1 MAEEAKAAAPSAM
14 TQIAGFIPMAD
25 ILKNRDILFSLG
37 LVAIVVMMVVPLP
50 PFILDLFLSL
60 NIALALTIL
69 LVSIYTQEALEFST
83 FPSLLLIATVF
94 RLALSVSS
102 TRVILSGQGAQIE
115 VIKAF
120 GQFVV
125 GGNYIVGIVIFAILA
140 IIQFI
145 VITKGSERVAE
156 VAARFTLDAMP
167 GKQMAIDADLNAGII
182 SNEVA
187 AIRRKNVQREAD
199 FFGSMDGASKFVK
212 GDAIAGIII
221 VFINIIGGL
230 FIGVFQR
237 GEPLIEA
244 AAAYTLFTV
253 GDGLV
258 TQLPALLI
266 ATATGIVVTR
276 SGSDS
281 NLGMELSEQLVSRP
295 KVLFLAGSMMFMLGL
310 VPGLP
315 KVSFLLLGILFAGLG
330 YLTFTHEEEAI
341 KGKEDEKK
349 AEEEKSAT
357 KPEDVTSLLSVDT
370 LEIEIGYNLIPLV
383 DANQGG
389 DLLNRI
395 TLIRRQMALD
405 LGLIVPPIRIRDN
418 IQLHPSTYVLKI
430 KGVEIDRYEIIPDQF
445 LAMNPGN
452 VTGGITGIDVKEP
465 AFGLPAVW
473 VIKSMRERAEMA
485 NYTVV
490 DPSTVVA
497 THLTEVIRRNA
508 HEILGRQ
515 ELQTLLDGVK
525 ASYPLIVEEVV
536 PSVVGHP
543 TLLKV
548 LQNLLRESV
557 SIRNM
562 VTILESLADCKG
574 ITEPDTLTEIV
585 RQGLSRHICKT
596 LVDDAG
602 ILSVISL
609 DPRLEQTLTNSLQ
622 KVEGSPQLA
631 LEPKFASDFLESLR
645 LRIEEIGQE
654 GKSPILLCSSPLRLS
669 IKRLAERMAPRLT
682 VLAYNEI
689 PTNIQLQSVG
699 LVSI

>member
-1 MAEEAKAAAPSAM
+1 MASAF
-14 TQIAGFIPMAD
+14 AGAIPMAEL
-25 ILKNRDILFSLG
+25 LKNRDVLFSMG
-37 LVAIVVMMVVPLP
+37 LVAVVVMMVVPLP
-50 PFILDLFLSL
+50 PFILDIFLAF

-69 LVSIYTQEALEFST
+69 LVSIYTKEALEFSA

-94 RLALSVSS
+94 RLALNVSS
-102 TRVILSGQGAQIE
+102 TRVILSGQGGRIE

-125 GGNYIVGIVIFAILA
+125 GGNYIVGIIIFSILVV
-140 IIQFI
+140 IQFI

-182 SNEVA
+182 TNEEA
-187 AIRRKNVQREAD
+187 GQRRKNVEREAD
-199 FFGSMDGASKFVK
+199 FYGSMDGATKFVK

-230 FIGVFQR
+230 IIGVFQR
-237 GEPLIEA
+237 GEPLIDA

-295 KVLFLAGSMMFMLGL
+295 KVLFIAGSMMFILGL
-310 VPGLP
+310 IPGLP
-315 KVSFLLLGILFAGLG
+315 KISFLLLGVTFGTLG
-330 YLTFTHEEEAI
+330 YLTFTHEEQAI
-341 KGKEDEKK
+341 RGKEEEKK
-349 AEEEKSAT
+349 AEEEKTAA
-357 KPEDVTSLLSVDT
+357 KPEDVTSLLAVDT

-405 LGLIVPPIRIRDN
+405 IGLIVPPIRIRDN
-418 IQLHPSTYVLKI
+418 IQLHPSTYLLKI

-445 LAMNPGN
+445 LAMNPGT
-452 VTGGITGIDVKEP
+452 VTGSVAGIEVKEP

-473 VIKSMRERAEMA
+473 VTQALRERAEMA
-485 NYTVV
+485 GYTVV

-515 ELQTLLDGVK
+515 ELESLLESVK
-525 ASYPLIVEEVV
+525 AAYPLIVGEVV
-536 PSVVGHP
+536 PGVVGYP

-548 LQNLLRESV
+548 LQSLLKEGV

-596 LVDDAG
+596 LIDEHGV
-602 ILSVISL
+602 LSVISL
-609 DPRLEQTLTNSLQ
+609 HPSLEQGLTNSLQ
-622 KVEGSPQLA
+622 KTEGSMQLA
-631 LEPKFASDFLESLR
+631 LEPKFAQDFLESLR
-645 LRIEEIGQE
+645 KRIEEVGQE
-654 GKSPILLCSSPLRLS
+654 GKAPILMCSSPLRLS
-669 IKRLAERMAPRLT
+669 IKRLTERMAPRLT

-689 PTNIQLQSVG
+689 PTSVQLQSLG
-699 LVSI
+699 LVTVE